1 MHHSAIAFFMKVGG
15 VESDKCKNQALFLL
29 PYRGSW
35 LQNTLKMPEDEQSM
49 CVLKLLQLCLT
60 LCDPMDYSPPGTSVR
75 GILQARILKC
85 WNQRI
90 FLTQELNPHLLHLLH
105 FRQILYP
112 LNHLGSPKMNREEGK
127 SCFLK
132 KELWIIRILCS
143 E

>member
-1 MHHSAIAFFMKVGG
+1 
-15 VESDKCKNQALFLL
+15 
-29 PYRGSW
+29 
-35 LQNTLKMPEDEQSM
+35 MPEDEQSM

-60 LCDPMDYSPPGTSVR
+60 LCDPMDCSPPGTSVR

-105 FRQILYP
+105 CRQILYP